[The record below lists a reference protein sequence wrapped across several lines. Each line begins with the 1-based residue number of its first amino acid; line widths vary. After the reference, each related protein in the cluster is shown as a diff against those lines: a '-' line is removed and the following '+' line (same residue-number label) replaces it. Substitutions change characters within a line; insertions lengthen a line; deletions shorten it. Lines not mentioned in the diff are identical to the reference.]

1 MIKINLEC
9 RFVVVCGGS
18 IIQFSN
24 YYHSDKTGD
33 DKEIDSDCRLRGVLL
48 IFQLIYEAKKIKN

>member
-9 RFVVVCGGS
+9 RFVVICGGS

-48 IFQLIYEAKKIKN
+48 ILQLVL